1 MYLDI
6 TEMQTFY
13 ASRLGRVTQRLL
25 NKQISTL
32 WPDRDTRPLVGFG
45 YVSPFMGGHP
55 RSVQIMPARQGVAHW
70 PKKTGPKTTA
80 NRTTLAPDNHLPL
93 ADNSVDR
100 LLVCHALENTNN
112 VRRFVREIWRVL
124 APESRMLMIVPHRRS
139 LWPLSERTPF
149 GQGRPFS
156 TGQLETLLKDHLFE
170 PTGTDGALYG
180 WPGQGRFAVR
190 LLGLAEAVGCR
201 LWPGASGVILAEA
214 KKAMM
219 APVNGG
225 LAAETVVLEEN
236 HSVVRRESTEQLTLL

>member
-6 TEMQTFY
+6 TEMQAFY

-25 NKQISTL
+25 NKQIGVL
-32 WPDRDTRPLVGFG
+32 WPDRDTRVLVGFG
-45 YVSPFMGGHP
+45 YVSPFMGQHP
-55 RSVQIMPARQGVAHW
+55 RSIQIMPARQGAAHW
-70 PKKTGPKTTA
+70 PRTGT

-112 VRRFVREIWRVL
+112 VRRFLREVWRVL
-124 APESRMLMIVPHRRS
+124 APEGRVLIVVPHRRS
-139 LWPLSERTPF
+139 LWALSERTPF

-170 PTGTDGALYG
+170 PTGAGGALYG

-190 LLGLAEAVGCR
+190 LLRLAEGVGRR
-201 LWPGASGVILAEA
+201 LWPGASGVILIEA
-214 KKAMM
+214 KKAVM

-225 LAAETVVLEEN
+225 LAAETVVLGEN
-236 HSVVRRESTEQLTLL
+236 HSVARRESTEQLTLL